1 MLGRCLKAVATSL
14 YGDIPPDVAER
25 AGIFSALLCFVV
37 GIYWLMRSLKDSV
50 FATIVGLEYQPQ
62 AKILSLLVV
71 TVVLFLYNKVVD
83 LAPRHHL
90 FSIVCGAYSLIF
102 VSTALCLMSPT
113 IGLNGPDG
121 TPLPASPDRLLGWIH
136 YFAIES
142 YGSLAVSL
150 FWQYTN
156 SQVNLK
162 DAKAQY
168 GIITAGGQVGAITGC
183 SLVVGSK
190 RFGVPQLYA
199 LGGVL
204 TLVAPCIVLYYHT
217 RYVADGAA
225 GASRSQKL
233 LAAAE
238 EGEGEA
244 SAGSQGSQ
252 GSKSAGP
259 PAVGAPSQAAGGKGT
274 HQKPVTPGLFEGLR
288 LLFRHPYVMGI
299 FAVSALFEIIA
310 TILDYQMK
318 VLGKAAHHSTADF
331 AAFMGFFGQAANSV
345 SLVFS
350 LLGTSFV
357 IRTFGV
363 RITLMLFPAMLIVAV
378 RVVYSAPSMWVLF
391 GVMVSIKGLAYALN
405 NPSKEM
411 LYMATT
417 DSIKFKAKSW
427 IDVFGG
433 RASKA
438 VGSVVTNTFKKP
450 VENLMFY
457 GSLVSFCIASALLL
471 IAALLGST
479 FEKLSATGRTIG
491 SEEPE
496 TEESEMQSLTD
507 DDASGDAEE
516 RHVKEPLQ
524 QLVR

>member
-1 MLGRCLKAVATSL
+1 MLGGGILRRVATTL
-14 YGDIPPDVAER
+14 YGDIPPEVAER

-37 GIYWLMRSLKDSV
+37 GVYWLMRSLKDSV

-62 AKILSLLVV
+62 AKILSLVVV
-71 TVVLFLYNKVVD
+71 TGVLFIYNKVVD

-90 FSIVCGAYSLIF
+90 FSIVCGAYSVIF
-102 VSTALCLMSPT
+102 VGTALCLMSPT

-121 TPLPASPDRLLGWIH
+121 TPLKASPDRLLGWIH

-168 GIITAGGQVGAITGC
+168 GIITAGGQIGAITGC

-204 TLVAPCIVLYYHT
+204 TLVAPCIVLYYHKH
-217 RYVADGAA
+217 YVVADDGAHA
-225 GASRSQKL
+225 ARSEKL

-238 EGEGEA
+238 EAEDEGDRCRRSDA
-244 SAGSQGSQ
+244 SASSQGKR
-252 GSKSAGP
+252 GDALG
-259 PAVGAPSQAAGGKGT
+259 AGAPGPAAAGKTGD
-274 HQKPVTPGLFEGLR
+274 KPVTPGLFEGLR
-288 LLFRHPYVMGI
+288 LLFKHPYVMGI

-318 VLGKAAHHSTADF
+318 VLGKASHHSTADF

-405 NPSKEM
+405 NPSKEVRRRM
-411 LYMATT
+411 QH
-417 DSIKFKAKSW
+417 
-427 IDVFGG
+427 
-433 RASKA
+433 
-438 VGSVVTNTFKKP
+438 
-450 VENLMFY
+450 
-457 GSLVSFCIASALLL
+457 ASAGSSERDC
-471 IAALLGST
+471 AALVAHPLI
-479 FEKLSATGRTIG
+479 RTSPRG
-491 SEEPE
+491 TS
-496 TEESEMQSLTD
+496 
-507 DDASGDAEE
+507 
-516 RHVKEPLQ
+516 PLHT
-524 QLVR
+524 LHRALF